1 MVSKSPIISAERKER
16 ESSQALLRRFTQY
29 VQKRGVTR
37 EVRANQFF
45 TKAANRNARR
55 KSALVVVERRKEYDK
70 MRKMGKV
77 K

>member
-1 MVSKSPIISAERKER
+1 MTSKSPIISAERKDR

-45 TKAANRNARR
+45 TKSPNRNARR
-55 KSALVVVERRKEYDK
+55 RSALIVVGRKKEYEK
-70 MRKMGKV
+70 AKKMGIK